1 MRSLKDPR
9 IPRQDHLDL
18 ATHFYVDRYAT
29 MAQVERS
36 WGNTSRPV
44 SDYLCSYCL
53 TPHNK
58 SAFDTDELA
67 KGPEERACIGAIG
80 SIHTC
85 AHRGFTHMQ
94 LLLAMRGKNRL
105 ELCTHTDHD
114 LQGAPS
120 SSETPTT
127 TRKYLG
133 DTLRFRR
140 GLKMTPAPHNRPGED
155 TYICPH
161 LRTSSKHR

>member
-53 TPHNK
+53 MPHNK

-85 AHRGFTHMQ
+85 AHRSFTHMQ
-94 LLLAMRGKNRL
+94 LLLAMRGRIV
-105 ELCTHTDHD
+105 
-114 LQGAPS
+114 S
-120 SSETPTT
+120 SFERTQTT
-127 TRKYLG
+127 TCKVHPVVPRHLQLHEN
-133 DTLRFRR
+133 TLEIHYDS
-140 GLKMTPAPHNRPGED
+140 AED
-155 TYICPH
+155 
-161 LRTSSKHR
+161 